1 MIKYEKKS
9 DDLNLPIKLI
19 RFEEKQEQSILK
31 HWHNSLEIVLPIRGG
46 DYVWIDGQYLS
57 LNTAPVIINSRSIHA
72 FEIGRI
78 EPYVGLALQINY
90 QF

>member
-1 MIKYEKKS
+1 MIRYEKVN

-46 DYVWIDGQYLS
+46 EYTWVDGQYLL
-57 LNTAPVIINSRSIHA
+57 LNTTPVI
-72 FEIGRI
+72 
-78 EPYVGLALQINY
+78 L
-90 QF
+90 

>member
-9 DDLNLPIKLI
+9 DDLNLLIKLI

-46 DYVWIDGQYLS
+46 EYTWIDG
-57 LNTAPVIINSRSIHA
+57 
-72 FEIGRI
+72 
-78 EPYVGLALQINY
+78 
-90 QF
+90 